1 MQSMMT
7 MDEMKHYTTIKL
19 QITYKGSKLCLIKEH
34 GRKIIHHNILV
45 LVMNYE
51 FAAISRP

>member
-34 GRKIIHHNILV
+34 GRKIIHHGF

-51 FAAISRP
+51 FTAISRP